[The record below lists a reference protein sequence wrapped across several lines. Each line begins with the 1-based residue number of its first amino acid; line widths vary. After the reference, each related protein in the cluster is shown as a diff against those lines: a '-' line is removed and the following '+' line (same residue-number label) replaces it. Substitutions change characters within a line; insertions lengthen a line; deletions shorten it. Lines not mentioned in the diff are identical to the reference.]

1 MKIALGSDIWKGKT
15 YKAGKIYSLI
25 IKSNRVQEPKCGGE
39 TSYVTCGNSLLM
51 VCPFPACESY
61 GGLAHACDKGWVMNF
76 ELRSACQ
83 MKIWTIEMS
92 AFTIWNFKKNN
103 APLDYNNPPTFS
115 ISGSW
120 L

>member
-83 MKIWTIEMS
+83 MNIWTIEM
-92 AFTIWNFKKNN
+92 FTVAIWTFKKTTR
-103 APLDYNNPPTFS
+103 L
-115 ISGSW
+115 
-120 L
+120 